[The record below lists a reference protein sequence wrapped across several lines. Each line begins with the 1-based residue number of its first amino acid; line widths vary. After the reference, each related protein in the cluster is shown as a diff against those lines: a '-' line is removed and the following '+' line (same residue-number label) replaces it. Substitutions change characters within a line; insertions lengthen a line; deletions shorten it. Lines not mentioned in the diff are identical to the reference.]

1 MKLQK
6 YIALALVGVTTMAI
20 LAGCDSQKDAATD
33 KSKPLRVATNATF
46 VPFEFKDNDADADY
60 KGFEI
65 DLIKALAKEM
75 GRTLE
80 FNNIPFSGII
90 PIIQQGDMDIAVA
103 GMTMTQER
111 ASKVLFAAP
120 FYESKLVI
128 LTSKDSGIH
137 SVADLQGK
145 QVAVQM
151 GTTGAGYAEEKGL
164 PMKQFDHNSEI
175 IMELK
180 VGGSQAG
187 ILDKP
192 VADYFLTQ
200 EGKDKFVEIEIPD
213 TKSEYLAMA
222 MNKNDTALQKDV
234 NEAMQKLK
242 DNGEFDKIYQKWFG
256 TKAPDLPKTAEDA
269 LAKK

>member
-1 MKLQK
+1 MNLRKSLS
-6 YIALALVGVTTMAI
+6 LALMGLVSVAM
-20 LAGCDSQKDAATD
+20 LAGCGTANDGVAD

-46 VPFEFKDNDADADY
+46 VPFEFKDNDSDTDY

-65 DLIKALAKEM
+65 DLMKALAKEM

-103 GMTMTQER
+103 GMTMTPER

-128 LTSKDSGIH
+128 LTSKDSGIN
-137 SVADLQGK
+137 SVDDLQGK

-151 GTTGAGYAEEKGL
+151 GTTGSKYAEEKGFQL
-164 PMKQFDHNSEI
+164 KQFDHNSEI

-192 VADYFLTQ
+192 VADYFLAQ
-200 EGKDKFVEIEIPD
+200 EGKDKFKTIDIPD

-222 MNKNDTALQKDV
+222 MNKKDTALQKDV
-234 NEAMQKLK
+234 NDAMQKLK
-242 DNGEFDKIYQKWFG
+242 DSGEFDALYQKWFG
-256 TKAPDLPKTAEDA
+256 EKAPNLPKTAEEA
-269 LAKK
+269 LK

>member
-1 MKLQK
+1 MKLKK
-6 YIALALVGVTTMAI
+6 YIAATLIGVTTLAI
-20 LAGCDSQKDAATD
+20 LAGCGGQKDAAVD

-46 VPFEFKDNDADADY
+46 VPFEFKDNDSDTDY

-65 DLIKALAKEM
+65 DLIKALGKEM
-75 GRTLE
+75 GRDLE

-103 GMTMTQER
+103 GMTMTPER

-128 LTSKDSGIH
+128 LTAKDSGIN
-137 SVADLQGK
+137 SVDDLQGK

-151 GTTGAGYAEEKGL
+151 GTTGSDYAEKKGL
-164 PMKQFDHNSEI
+164 KIKQFDHNSEI

-192 VADYFLTQ
+192 VADYFLAQ
-200 EGKDKFVEIEIPD
+200 EGKDKYHTIAIPD

-222 MNKNDTALQKDV
+222 MNKNNTALQKEV
-234 NEAMQKLK
+234 NDAMQKLK
-242 DNGEFDKIYQKWFG
+242 DSGEFDKIYQKWFG
-256 TKAPDLPKTAEDA
+256 EKAPDLPKTAEDA
-269 LAKK
+269 MKQQ